1 MKCKNLL
8 IQRASKLLPLLQ
20 GDFRQLSTPSCFAKI
35 AVRPST
41 LNLKNPLQI
50 TSSRVKQLVQK
61 LASTLANRYENWC
74 VTNFAGTN
82 TKKLDPLWLKLERY
96 IQAFILKRRK
106 YVQSWTFTY
115 IHLWSTTKKW
125 GSLNEN
131 CRSTNFEDEK
141 RGRAII
147 GKWVSTPILFR
158 PQTLTSC
165 SFAAP
170 LASQIYNIS
179 FESNHNFWL

>member
-1 MKCKNLL
+1 MYCRWVLQSFKKFTQHTVGELKSKVMNSINLL

-41 LNLKNPLQI
+41 PNLKNPLQI

-96 IQAFILKRRK
+96 IQWFSFQNQQSCI
-106 YVQSWTFTY
+106 YVVNSHFSR
-115 IHLWSTTKKW
+115 HSD
-125 GSLNEN
+125 
-131 CRSTNFEDEK
+131 R
-141 RGRAII
+141 
-147 GKWVSTPILFR
+147 
-158 PQTLTSC
+158 
-165 SFAAP
+165 
-170 LASQIYNIS
+170 
-179 FESNHNFWL
+179 H

>member
-1 MKCKNLL
+1 MNLL

-74 VTNFAGTN
+74 VTNFAQAPTLH
-82 TKKLDPLWLKLERY
+82 KLDQL
-96 IQAFILKRRK
+96 
-106 YVQSWTFTY
+106 
-115 IHLWSTTKKW
+115 
-125 GSLNEN
+125 
-131 CRSTNFEDEK
+131 
-141 RGRAII
+141 RAII
-147 GKWVSTPILFR
+147 RKVLTLSNVSRNKYIVKPYDINATKLSSIIVGFSTFFR
-158 PQTLTSC
+158 V
-165 SFAAP
+165 AY
-170 LASQIYNIS
+170 I
-179 FESNHNFWL
+179 

>member
-1 MKCKNLL
+1 MNLL

-41 LNLKNPLQI
+41 PNLKNPLQI

-96 IQAFILKRRK
+96 IQ
-106 YVQSWTFTY
+106 
-115 IHLWSTTKKW
+115 
-125 GSLNEN
+125 
-131 CRSTNFEDEK
+131 
-141 RGRAII
+141 
-147 GKWVSTPILFR
+147 LF
-158 PQTLTSC
+158 
-165 SFAAP
+165 
-170 LASQIYNIS
+170 S
-179 FESNHNFWL
+179 FENQQNSIYGVNSHFSKKSASNCLLLLRQTTCAKISKHSCKSI